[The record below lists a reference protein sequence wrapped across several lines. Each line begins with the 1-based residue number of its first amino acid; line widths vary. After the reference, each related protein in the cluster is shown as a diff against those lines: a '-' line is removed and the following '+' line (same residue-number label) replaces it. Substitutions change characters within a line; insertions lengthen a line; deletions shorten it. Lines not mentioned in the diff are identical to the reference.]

1 VLVVRVIVAKAIA
14 DQAFLAV
21 RLRGPMR
28 KGAIEVDLDHD
39 IAEIKQKSV
48 DAVARHAGQI
58 CCYEAA

>member
-1 VLVVRVIVAKAIA
+1 
-14 DQAFLAV
+14 
-21 RLRGPMR
+21 MR

-39 IAEIKQKSV
+39 IAEIKQKRV